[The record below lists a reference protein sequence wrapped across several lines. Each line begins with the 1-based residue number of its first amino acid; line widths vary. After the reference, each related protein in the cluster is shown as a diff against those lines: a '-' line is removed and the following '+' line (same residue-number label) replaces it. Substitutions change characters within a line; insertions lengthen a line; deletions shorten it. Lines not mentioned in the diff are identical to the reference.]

1 MVENERRFA
10 LLAGFT
16 VAVGGEADAVRHFE
30 AEYGPSTKGSSAGE
44 PEVVV
49 EFGPIKDA
57 PPGPTL
63 SGGHKTVR
71 WQVALTSPST
81 RPLGATIQLVGIP
94 RRFGLSLVQGYVVEP
109 IISVAAARRQQVLLP
124 AAAVVDEAG
133 GALVLMGAS
142 GTGKSSL
149 SARAL
154 AAGRPILGDDQV
166 FVDAQGLC
174 RRFPRRL
181 RFYSDLRTT
190 APEAYRR
197 LPPGSRLG
205 LVARRI
211 VKTVSRGLVA
221 PSLAVSVGD
230 LGPPPPTTAL
240 PIRRVILLGRGASG
254 SSIQAGAGDLA
265 AALVEAERLLLA
277 QRRHIAAAGD
287 PEWDGA
293 LELTSTTEREILR
306 SAFRDVAIESM
317 RVPTSW
323 TAAHSVEQLSRQLQ
337 LSAAELS

>member
-1 MVENERRFA
+1 MVEIERRFA
-10 LLAGFT
+10 LLPGFT

-30 AEYGPSTKGSSAGE
+30 AEYGPSAQGSSAGE

-49 EFGPIKDA
+49 EFGPIKDTS
-57 PPGPTL
+57 GPTMM
-63 SGGHKTVR
+63 GGHKTVR
-71 WQVALTSPST
+71 WQVALTSPSA
-81 RPLGATIQLVGIP
+81 RPLGATIRLVGVP
-94 RRFGLSLVQGYVVEP
+94 RRFGLSLVQGYIVEP
-109 IISVAAARRQQVLLP
+109 IISVAVARRQQVLLP
-124 AAAVVDEAG
+124 AAAVVEEAG

-166 FVDAQGLC
+166 FVDAKGLC

-197 LPPGSRLG
+197 LRPGSRLG

-221 PSLAVSVGD
+221 PSLAVSAGD

-240 PIRRVILLGRGASG
+240 PIRRVILLGRDASG
-254 SSIQAGAGDLA
+254 SSIQTGAGDLS

-277 QRRHIAAAGD
+277 QRRHIAAAED
-287 PEWDGA
+287 REWNGA
-293 LELTSTTEREILR
+293 LQATSTAEREILR
-306 SAFRDVAIESM
+306 SAFRDVPIESM
-317 RVPTSW
+317 RVPPSW